1 MTKKVRV
8 ILLITAIALAAWI
21 VSKNFLQLILIR
33 GNSMFP
39 TYRNGEIRCI
49 WKCSTEFQR
58 GDVIVFLS
66 ASLDELLVKRIVAL
80 PGETVQIKNGSIY
93 VNGEVT
99 DVLPD
104 TPYIEYAGNAAALYK
119 LGVGEYFVLGD
130 NVQESRD
137 SRYDEIGIVFID
149 DVVGKVI

>member
-1 MTKKVRV
+1 MTKKVRTV
-8 ILLITAIALAAWI
+8 LLITAVALAAWI
-21 VSKNFLQLILIR
+21 VSKNFLQIILIR

-49 WKCSTEFQR
+49 WKYSTELHR

-66 ASLDELLVKRIVAL
+66 TALNELLVKRIVGL

-93 VNGEVT
+93 VNGEIM
-99 DVLPD
+99 DVLPN
-104 TPYIEYAGNAAALYK
+104 TPYIEYAGNAAALFK
-119 LGVGEYFVLGD
+119 LGEGEYFVLGD

-149 DVVGKVI
+149 NVVGKVL